1 MDASLRPERACGR
14 STTEM
19 PFEWFIALRYMR
31 DARGQTILILAAVS
45 VGVSVLVFLSALI
58 GGLQASLIDKTLGS
72 QAHVTL
78 RMPREE
84 AQALSEQT
92 PERAIAWLREERPQ
106 RLRAID
112 QWLAVISEVEGLPGV
127 IAVSPTVTGGAFA
140 VRADA
145 KNAVVV
151 RGVDPER
158 FRAII
163 DIDARLIAG
172 RFDVDGDNVT
182 VGSKLAADLGIAVGD
197 KIRVRSSEGVEIV
210 AAVRGIFQLGN
221 EGVDSTWVLTS
232 LRQAQSLYGL
242 PAGVTTIELKVS
254 DVFGAERIAADIRDR
269 TGLRADSW
277 MTINAD
283 LLSGL
288 TAQSSSKTMIQFFV
302 LVAVALGIA
311 SVLIVSVVQK
321 SREIGILRA
330 VGTPPRRI
338 QLVFLIQGG
347 VLGVVG
353 SVLGSGLG
361 AVFAKLFESLATDP
375 SGAPRFPVQL
385 DLELFV
391 TSSLIATGIGVLAAV
406 IPARRAARLDPAT
419 AIRNA

>member
-1 MDASLRPERACGR
+1 V
-14 STTEM
+14 
-19 PFEWFIALRYMR
+19 PFEWFVALRYLR
-31 DARGQTILILAAVS
+31 DARGQTVLILAAVAI
-45 VGVSVLVFLSALI
+45 GVSVLVFLSALI

-84 AQALSEQT
+84 ATALVEPT
-92 PERAIAWLREERPQ
+92 PTTAIARLREARPQ
-106 RLRAID
+106 RLRSID
-112 QWLAVISEVEGLPGV
+112 QWPTLVAQLEATAGV
-127 IAVSPTVTGGAFA
+127 IAVSPNVTGAGFA
-140 VRADA
+140 IRADG
-145 KNAVVV
+145 KSPIVI

-163 DIDARLIAG
+163 DVPAALVAG
-172 RFDVDGDNVT
+172 RFEVDGDDVT
-182 VGSKLAADLGIAVGD
+182 IGAKLAAELGVAVGD
-197 KIRVRSSEGVEIV
+197 KLRLRSSEGVEAV
-210 AAVRGIFQLGN
+210 VAVRGIFQLGN
-221 EGVDSTWVLTS
+221 EAVDATWVVTS
-232 LRQAQSLYGL
+232 LRQAQTLFGL
-242 PAGVTTIELKVS
+242 PAGVTTVELKVG
-254 DVFGAERIAADIRDR
+254 DVFAAERIATRLRER

-302 LVAVALGIA
+302 IVAVALGIA

-338 QLVFLIQGG
+338 LLVFLIQGG
-347 VLGVVG
+347 VLGAAGSLVG
-353 SVLGSGLG
+353 SALG
-361 AVFAKLFESLATDP
+361 AAFAKLFESLATDP
-375 SGAPRFPVQL
+375 TGAPRFPVQL
-385 DLELFV
+385 DLELYAM
-391 TSSLIATGIGVLAAV
+391 SSAIAIGVGLLAAAL
-406 IPARRAARLDPAT
+406 PARRAARLDPAT

>member
-1 MDASLRPERACGR
+1 
-14 STTEM
+14 M
-19 PFEWFIALRYMR
+19 PFEWFVALRYLR
-31 DARGQTILILAAVS
+31 DARGQTVLILAAVAI
-45 VGVSVLVFLSALI
+45 GVSVLVFLSALI

-84 AQALSEQT
+84 ATALVEPT
-92 PERAIAWLREERPQ
+92 PTTAIARLREARPQ
-106 RLRAID
+106 RLRSID
-112 QWLAVISEVEGLPGV
+112 QWPTLVAQLEATAGV
-127 IAVSPTVTGGAFA
+127 IAVSPNVTGAGFA
-140 VRADA
+140 IRADG
-145 KNAVVV
+145 KSPIVI

-163 DIDARLIAG
+163 DVPAALVAG
-172 RFDVDGDNVT
+172 RFEVDGDDVT
-182 VGSKLAADLGIAVGD
+182 IGAKLAAELGVAVGD
-197 KIRVRSSEGVEIV
+197 KLRLRSSEGVEAV
-210 AAVRGIFQLGN
+210 VAVRGIFQLGN
-221 EGVDSTWVLTS
+221 EAVDATWVVTS
-232 LRQAQSLYGL
+232 LRQAQTLFGL
-242 PAGVTTIELKVS
+242 PAGVTTVELKVG
-254 DVFGAERIAADIRDR
+254 DVFAAERIATRLRER

-302 LVAVALGIA
+302 IVAVALGIA

-338 QLVFLIQGG
+338 LLVFLIQGG
-347 VLGVVG
+347 VLGAAGSVVG
-353 SVLGSGLG
+353 SALG
-361 AVFAKLFESLATDP
+361 AAFAKLFESLATDP
-375 SGAPRFPVQL
+375 TGAPRFPVQL
-385 DLELFV
+385 DLELYAM
-391 TSSLIATGIGVLAAV
+391 SSAIAIGVGLLAAAL
-406 IPARRAARLDPAT
+406 PARRAARLDPAT

>member
-1 MDASLRPERACGR
+1 
-14 STTEM
+14 M
-19 PFEWFIALRYMR
+19 PFEWFVALRYLR
-31 DARGQTILILAAVS
+31 DARGQTVLILAAVAI
-45 VGVSVLVFLSALI
+45 GVSVLVFLSALI

-84 AQALSEQT
+84 ATALVEPT
-92 PERAIAWLREERPQ
+92 PTTAIARLREARPQ
-106 RLRAID
+106 RLRSID
-112 QWLAVISEVEGLPGV
+112 QWPTLVAQLEATAGV
-127 IAVSPTVTGGAFA
+127 IPVSPNVTGAGFA
-140 VRADA
+140 IRADG
-145 KNAVVV
+145 KSPIVI

-163 DIDARLIAG
+163 DVPAALVAG
-172 RFDVDGDNVT
+172 RFEVDGDDVT
-182 VGSKLAADLGIAVGD
+182 IGAKLAAELGVAVGD
-197 KIRVRSSEGVEIV
+197 KLRLRSSEGVEAV
-210 AAVRGIFQLGN
+210 VAVRGIFQLGN
-221 EGVDSTWVLTS
+221 EAVDATWVVTS
-232 LRQAQSLYGL
+232 LRQAQTLFGL
-242 PAGVTTIELKVS
+242 PAGVTTVELKVG
-254 DVFGAERIAADIRDR
+254 DVFAAERIATRLRER

-302 LVAVALGIA
+302 IVAVALGIA

-338 QLVFLIQGG
+338 LLVFLIQGG
-347 VLGVVG
+347 VLGAAGSVVG
-353 SVLGSGLG
+353 SALG
-361 AVFAKLFESLATDP
+361 AAFAKLFESLATDP
-375 SGAPRFPVQL
+375 TGAPRFPVQL
-385 DLELFV
+385 DLELYAM
-391 TSSLIATGIGVLAAV
+391 SSAIAIGVGLLAAAL
-406 IPARRAARLDPAT
+406 PARRAARLDPAT

>member
-1 MDASLRPERACGR
+1 
-14 STTEM
+14 M
-19 PFEWFIALRYMR
+19 PFEWFVALRYMR

-84 AQALSEQT
+84 ARALSEPT
-92 PERAIAWLREERPQ
+92 PERAIARLREERPQ
-106 RLRAID
+106 RLRSID
-112 QWLAVISEVEGLPGV
+112 QWPAVITEVEALPGV
-127 IAVSPTVTGGAFA
+127 IAASPTVTGDGFA

-151 RGVDPER
+151 RGVEPER

-163 DIDARLIAG
+163 DVDARLVAG
-172 RFDVDGDNVT
+172 RFEVDGGDVT
-182 VGSKLAADLGIAVGD
+182 IGSKLAAELGIAVGD
-197 KIRVRSSEGVEIV
+197 KIRIRSSEGVEIV
-210 AAVRGIFQLGN
+210 ATVRGIFQLGN
-221 EGVDSTWVLTS
+221 EGVDGTWVLTS

-242 PAGVTTIELKVS
+242 PAGVTTIELKVA
-254 DVFGAERIAADIRDR
+254 DVFGAERIASDIRER

-302 LVAVALGIA
+302 IVAVALGIA

-330 VGTPPRRI
+330 VGTPARRI
-338 QLVFLIQGG
+338 MFVFLIQGG

-353 SVLGSGLG
+353 SLVGSGLG
-361 AVFAKLFESLATDP
+361 AAFAKLFESLATDP

-385 DLELFV
+385 DLRLFV
-391 TSSLIATGIGVLAAV
+391 ASSLLATGIGLLSAV

>member
-1 MDASLRPERACGR
+1 
-14 STTEM
+14 M
-19 PFEWFIALRYMR
+19 PFEWFVALRYLR
-31 DARGQTILILAAVS
+31 DARGQTALILAAVAI
-45 VGVSVLVFLSALI
+45 GVSVLVFLSALI

-84 AQALSEQT
+84 ATALVEPT
-92 PERAIAWLREERPQ
+92 PTTAIARLREARPQ
-106 RLRAID
+106 RLRSID
-112 QWLAVISEVEGLPGV
+112 QWPTLVAQLEATAGV
-127 IAVSPTVTGGAFA
+127 IAVSPNVTGAGFA
-140 VRADA
+140 IRADG
-145 KNAVVV
+145 KSPIVI

-163 DIDARLIAG
+163 DVPAALVAG
-172 RFDVDGDNVT
+172 RFEVDGDDVT
-182 VGSKLAADLGIAVGD
+182 IGAKLAAELGVAVGD
-197 KIRVRSSEGVEIV
+197 KLRLRSSEGVEAV
-210 AAVRGIFQLGN
+210 VAVRGIFQLGN
-221 EGVDSTWVLTS
+221 EAVDATWVVTS
-232 LRQAQSLYGL
+232 LRQAQTLFGL
-242 PAGVTTIELKVS
+242 PAGVTTVELKVG
-254 DVFGAERIAADIRDR
+254 DVFAAERIATRLRER

-302 LVAVALGIA
+302 IVAVALGIA

-338 QLVFLIQGG
+338 LLVFLIQGG
-347 VLGVVG
+347 VLGAAGSVVG
-353 SVLGSGLG
+353 SALG
-361 AVFAKLFESLATDP
+361 AAFAKLFESLATDP
-375 SGAPRFPVQL
+375 TGAPRFPVQL
-385 DLELFV
+385 DLELYAM
-391 TSSLIATGIGVLAAV
+391 SSAIAIGVGLLAAAL
-406 IPARRAARLDPAT
+406 PARRAARLDPAT

>member
-1 MDASLRPERACGR
+1 
-14 STTEM
+14 M
-19 PFEWFIALRYMR
+19 PFEWFVALRYMR
-31 DARGQTILILAAVS
+31 DARGQTVLILAAVS
-45 VGVSVLVFLSALI
+45 IGVSVLVFLSALI
-58 GGLQASLIDKTLGS
+58 GGLQASLIEKTLGS
-72 QAHVTL
+72 QAHITL
-78 RMPREE
+78 RMPRE
-84 AQALSEQT
+84 ALAHSPRQPPASDRMGCGRSGPSGCARST
-92 PERAIAWLREERPQ
+92 HWP
-106 RLRAID
+106 
-112 QWLAVISEVEGLPGV
+112 AVITEVESLPGV
-127 IAVSPTVTGGAFA
+127 LSASPTVTGGGFA

-163 DIDARLIAG
+163 DVDARLVAG
-172 RFDVDGDNVT
+172 RFEVEGADVVI
-182 VGSKLAADLGIAVGD
+182 GSKLAAELGIAVGD
-197 KIRVRSSEGVEIV
+197 KIRIRSSESVEIV
-210 AAVRGIFQLGN
+210 ATVRGIFELGN

-242 PAGVTTIELKVS
+242 PAGVTTIELKVA
-254 DVFGAERIAADIRDR
+254 DVFAAERIASDIRDR

-302 LVAVALGIA
+302 IVAVALGIA

-330 VGTPPRRI
+330 VGTPARRI
-338 QLVFLIQGG
+338 LLVFLIQGG

-353 SVLGSGLG
+353 SIAGSVLG
-361 AVFAKLFESLATDP
+361 AAFAKLFETLATDP

-385 DLELFV
+385 DLGLFI
-391 TSSLIATGIGVLAAV
+391 TSSLLATGIGILSAV